1 MPVEKSPMERM
12 NEASENTEIWWDS
25 SPLIFES
32 WKHKR
37 IKSKPL
43 QKRDEEEE
51 LLDRYYIS
59 GRPMEQLFMGVT
71 TNPPLSGAVIKDDP
85 GFWRELSIE
94 IKRRNP
100 GFSTHQVWWE
110 AYKEVVKRGAE
121 KYLGVFRQSNYRYG
135 FISGQVDP
143 RDYENEEAMRKQA
156 LELASLATNVMI
168 KIPGTEQGVRVIKY
182 LTSKGIATNC
192 TLAFVLPQFVAVG
205 HAVAEGVKEAKKN
218 GVDLSLWRSVI
229 TSMSARYE
237 ELGDFDK
244 ESEKIGVELT
254 EADKRWASIGIFKK
268 AMQYLEEKGLPS
280 KMLICSMREGPVVDG
295 RVRLWHF
302 EKLSGANA
310 VFTCPPKFIDS
321 VDKLGADIEFDPDGW
336 KEPIPNEVLDKLN
349 KFKYFREAYDLE
361 GLKPPEFNRHA
372 TVIAT
377 AKSFSEATNEME
389 RFIEESVNNAE
400 IKSRPRL
407 NA

>member
-1 MPVEKSPMERM
+1 MPVKKSPMERM

-43 QKRDEEEE
+43 EMRDEEEE

-59 GRPMEQLFMGVT
+59 GRPMEQLFRGVT

-94 IKRRNP
+94 IKRKNP

-110 AYKEVVKRGAE
+110 VYKEVVKRGAE
-121 KYLGVFRQSNYRYG
+121 KYLGVFRLSNYRYG
-135 FISGQVDP
+135 YISGQVDP

-156 LELASLATNVMI
+156 LELASLASNVMI

-205 HAVAEGVKEAKKN
+205 HAVSEGVEEAMKS
-218 GVDLSLWRSVI
+218 GVDLSMWRSVI
-229 TSMSARYE
+229 TSMTARYE
-237 ELGDFDK
+237 ALGDFDK
-244 ESEKIGVELT
+244 ESEEIGIELT
-254 EADKRWASIGIFKK
+254 EADMRWAGIGMFTK
-268 AMQYLEEKGLPS
+268 AMRYLEENDLPS
-280 KMLICSMREGPVVDG
+280 KMLICSMRKGPVVDG
-295 RVRLWHF
+295 KLRMWHF

-310 VFTCPPKFIDS
+310 VFTCPPKYIDM
-321 VDKLGADIEFDPDGW
+321 VDELATDIEFDPDGW
-336 KEPIPNEVLDKLN
+336 KEPMPPDVLEKLN
-349 KFKYFREAYDLE
+349 KFKYFREAYDPE
-361 GLKPPEFNRHA
+361 GLEPPEFNRHPA
-372 TVIAT
+372 LLAT
-377 AKSFSEATNEME
+377 AGKFSEATNEME
-389 RFIEESVNNAE
+389 RFVEESVNTAE
-400 IKSRPRL
+400 IKSRPKVDV
-407 NA
+407 